1 MFTELSKGMVEGD
14 SYVILVVMGKGGEM
28 CVTTT
33 PKGTFTHESLSTP
46 LSMVGTPEELDEGMV
61 TEMHQYVGARKS
73 LKDQVEAAALVLKNA
88 SAAVAAD
95 TANKLSAKPNAGG
108 KPLAPAKFV
117 AAATDDDEADGDDDA
132 EGDARVSE
140 QGASGASKVPAT
152 APAEVSLF

>member
-1 MFTELSKGMVEGD
+1 MFKELSKGMVEGD

-95 TANKLSAKPNAGG
+95 TAKKLAAKPATGAKLPAAV
-108 KPLAPAKFV
+108 KP
-117 AAATDDDEADGDDDA
+117 AATATDDADSEGDDDLDG
-132 EGDARVSE
+132 EQSGSE
-140 QGASGASKVPAT
+140 RGVSGASKAPAT